1 VTEATRIKASR
12 YIHWA
17 KTYPHVRF
25 DLATSAVMPC
35 PVDELPFEKSDIEIN
50 ARGAYGYEPLI
61 REIASKFNADPRCVV
76 HANGT
81 SMANH
86 LAMAT
91 ILEREDEV
99 LIEKPAYEPLVSL
112 AHYLGANVKRFERR
126 EEGNFGIDV
135 SELERLVSSR
145 TRLIVITNLHNPTS
159 TLTPTETLRDIGE
172 IAKDVGARVL
182 VDEVYLEALFDR
194 DHPSAF
200 HLGSRFIV
208 TGSLTKAYGLGG
220 LRCGWVL
227 AEPPLA
233 EQIWRLKDLFGVI
246 PPRAVERLSVIA
258 LKHLDSIAG
267 RARRAL
273 EVNRPILHRF
283 LDSRQE
289 LRCARPQFGTV
300 VSPRL
305 LRGDVDQLA
314 KLLFEKYDTAFVPGR
329 FFEMP
334 DHFRLGI
341 GCESEVLA
349 EGLRRLG
356 SALDEVS
363 CAS

>member
-1 VTEATRIKASR
+1 MTEATRIKASR

-76 HANGT
+76 HSNGT

-145 TRLIVITNLHNPTS
+145 TRLIVINTPHNPTGGMLKPS
-159 TLTPTETLRDIGE
+159 DLDAIAERLLAKVRRSSVQRLCIDGLDGLRD
-172 IAKDVGARVL
+172 AAARPERL
-182 VDEVYLEALFDR
+182 AAFFMAL
-194 DHPSAF
+194 
-200 HLGSRFIV
+200 I
-208 TGSLTKAYGLGG
+208 YGLSSEGVTTYVA
-220 LRCGWVL
+220 LEV
-227 AEPPLA
+227 P
-233 EQIWRLKDLFGVI
+233 DLFGPAVQLPVHGIGEVI
-246 PPRAVERLSVIA
+246 DTLLFMRHV
-258 LKHLDSIAG
+258 
-267 RARRAL
+267 
-273 EVNRPILHRF
+273 
-283 LDSRQE
+283 E
-289 LRCARPQFGTV
+289 LRSQLYRTV
-300 VSPRL
+300 GQHP
-305 LRGDVDQLA
+305 
-314 KLLFEKYDTAFVPGR
+314 
-329 FFEMP
+329 
-334 DHFRLGI
+334 
-341 GCESEVLA
+341 EVQVQP
-349 EGLRRLG
+349 
-356 SALDEVS
+356 AL
-363 CAS
+363 